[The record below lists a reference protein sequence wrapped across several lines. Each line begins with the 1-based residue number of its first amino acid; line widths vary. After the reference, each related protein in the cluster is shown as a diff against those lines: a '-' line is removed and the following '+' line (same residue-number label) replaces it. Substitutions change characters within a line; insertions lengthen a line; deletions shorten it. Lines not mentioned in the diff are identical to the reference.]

1 MSKFST
7 FFQLFSENEKIILK
21 NQWDDFLKLGEVIL
35 EIGLDIFQIGL
46 SGFENGGQSCKLE
59 EASLKTDG
67 MPIES
72 IGDCACH

>member
-1 MSKFST
+1 LSKFST

-46 SGFENGGQSCKLE
+46 SGFENRW
-59 EASLKTDG
+59 DG
-67 MPIES
+67 
-72 IGDCACH
+72 C

>member
-1 MSKFST
+1 M
-7 FFQLFSENEKIILK
+7 
-21 NQWDDFLKLGEVIL
+21 IL

-46 SGFENGGQSCKLE
+46 SGFENGGESSKLD

-67 MPIES
+67 RQVES